1 MSDQAVASLSGG
13 LAWARR
19 QRRTGRIIREAVD
32 RVVASESHDA
42 ADAVI
47 AEAMGRLRRSPSN
60 SDAMAAM
67 AGVGL
72 LARRPKEPADEPG
85 DRGTLS
91 ALVEHATDAILI
103 VDDADRIRYASSS
116 ARALFGTAMLAG
128 RGFLDFV
135 APGER
140 DVVESL
146 MHAVRHGDA
155 GRNGSVHADLTMT
168 STDGRVSRNE
178 LICRDLRSDS
188 SIGGL
193 VITLHDVTGQRRL
206 ERELTRSVFRD
217 GLTGLPNQ
225 ASFRDALNRVMAA
238 GAGPAAVVVLDLN
251 RFRAVNEGL
260 GRATGDRVLTAIA
273 GRLRRVAGDNTL
285 TARLGGDE
293 FAILVDHIDGMDAVD
308 ELAGRLRASFAEPV
322 LAGADAVSCSASMG
336 VATTVE
342 ARTDHEILR
351 NADLALD
358 AAKAA
363 GPGSWRRYE
372 PSMVEA
378 VRYRT
383 DLRAALGRALTDGS
397 IIVEYQPILS
407 LGATRTVGFEALVRW
422 RHPTRGVLLPAEFID
437 IAEES
442 DLIHAVGTH
451 VLSAAIATAVGWPY
465 REHQRPPYVS
475 VNVSVRQ
482 FRVHRFADTVRGLLD
497 RHHLPPQRLVL
508 EITESLLLRD
518 DDQVW
523 EELTRL
529 RSWGVRIAIDDF
541 GTGYSA
547 LGYLRQVPLD
557 IVKLDRLFISTMATS
572 ERQRA
577 LVAGIVSLVD
587 ALGLEV
593 VAEGI
598 ETAEQRDICAGIG
611 CPYGQGYLFA
621 RSLPASDVTAWLERE
636 IGRSRDA

>member
-1 MSDQAVASLSGG
+1 
-13 LAWARR
+13 LA
-19 QRRTGRIIREAVD
+19 
-32 RVVASESHDA
+32 
-42 ADAVI
+42 
-47 AEAMGRLRRSPSN
+47 
-60 SDAMAAM
+60 
-67 AGVGL
+67 L
-72 LARRPKEPADEPG
+72 LARHRTGPADEPG
-85 DRGTLS
+85 ERGTVG

-135 APGER
+135 ESSER
-140 DVVESL
+140 EVAESL
-146 MHAVRHGDA
+146 LHAVRHADA
-155 GRNGSVHADLTMT
+155 GRADSVHADLTMT

-178 LICRDLRSDS
+178 LICRDLRSNP

-193 VITLHDVTGQRRL
+193 VMTLRDVTGQRRL
-206 ERELTRSVFRD
+206 EHELTRSVFRD

-225 ASFRDALNRVMAA
+225 ASFRGALNRVLAA
-238 GAGPAAVVVLDLN
+238 DAGPAAVVVLDLN
-251 RFRAVNEGL
+251 RFRAVNESL
-260 GRATGDRVLTAIA
+260 GRAIGDRVLTAIA
-273 GRLRRVAGDNTL
+273 RRLQRVAGDNTL

-293 FAILVDHIDGMDAVD
+293 FVILVDHIDGTDAVD
-308 ELAGRLRASFAEPV
+308 DLAGRVRASFAQPV

-383 DLRAALGRALTDGS
+383 ELRSALGRALTDGS
-397 IIVEYQPILS
+397 LFVEYQPILS
-407 LGATRTVGFEALVRW
+407 LDTPRTAGFEALVRW

-451 VLSAAIATAVGWPY
+451 VLSAAIATAIGWPY
-465 REHQRPPYVS
+465 GENQRPPYVS

-482 FRVHRFADTVRGLLD
+482 FRVPGFADTVRLLLD
-497 RHHLPPQRLVL
+497 RRHLSPNRLVL
-508 EITESLLLRD
+508 EIIESLLLRD

-523 EELTRL
+523 EELSRL
-529 RSWGVRIAIDDF
+529 RGWGVRIAIDDF

-572 ERQRA
+572 DRQRS
-577 LVAGIVSLVD
+577 LVAGTVGLVN
-587 ALGLEV
+587 ALGLDV

-598 ETAEQRDICAGIG
+598 ETPEQRDICAGIG
-611 CPYGQGYLFA
+611 CSYGQGYLFA
-621 RSLPASDVTAWLERE
+621 GSLAPAGATAWLERE
-636 IGRSRDA
+636 IGRSTDAVNECPQ

>member
-1 MSDQAVASLSGG
+1 
-13 LAWARR
+13 
-19 QRRTGRIIREAVD
+19 
-32 RVVASESHDA
+32 
-42 ADAVI
+42 
-47 AEAMGRLRRSPSN
+47 
-60 SDAMAAM
+60 
-67 AGVGL
+67 
-72 LARRPKEPADEPG
+72 
-85 DRGTLS
+85 
-91 ALVEHATDAILI
+91 
-103 VDDADRIRYASSS
+103 
-116 ARALFGTAMLAG
+116 
-128 RGFLDFV
+128 
-135 APGER
+135 
-140 DVVESL
+140 
-146 MHAVRHGDA
+146 
-155 GRNGSVHADLTMT
+155 
-168 STDGRVSRNE
+168 
-178 LICRDLRSDS
+178 
-188 SIGGL
+188 
-193 VITLHDVTGQRRL
+193 
-206 ERELTRSVFRD
+206 
-217 GLTGLPNQ
+217 
-225 ASFRDALNRVMAA
+225 
-238 GAGPAAVVVLDLN
+238 
-251 RFRAVNEGL
+251 
-260 GRATGDRVLTAIA
+260 VLTAI
-273 GRLRRVAGDNTL
+273 GQRLRRVAGDNTL

-293 FAILVDHIDGMDAVD
+293 FAILVDHIDDLDAVD

-342 ARTDHEILR
+342 ARTEHEILR

-358 AAKAA
+358 SAKAA

-383 DLRAALGRALTDGS
+383 ELRSALGRALTDGS
-397 IIVEYQPILS
+397 LIVEYQPILT
-407 LGATRTVGFEALVRW
+407 LGGARTVGFEALVRW

-451 VLSAAIATAVGWPY
+451 VLSAAIATAAGWPY
-465 REHQRPPYVS
+465 RENQRPPYVS

-497 RHHLPPQRLVL
+497 RHHLPAQRLVL

-523 EELTRL
+523 EELSRL

-557 IVKLDRLFISTMATS
+557 MVKLDRLFISTMATS
-572 ERQRA
+572 DRQRA
-577 LVAGIVSLVD
+577 LVAGIVGLVN

-611 CPYGQGYLFA
+611 CPYGQGFLFA